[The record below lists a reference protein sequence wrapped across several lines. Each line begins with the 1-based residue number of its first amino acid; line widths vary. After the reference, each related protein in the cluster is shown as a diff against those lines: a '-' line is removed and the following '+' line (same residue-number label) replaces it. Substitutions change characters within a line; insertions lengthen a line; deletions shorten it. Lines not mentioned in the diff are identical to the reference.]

1 MKKKQKSTIFRL
13 LLLEIYTRKSGEV
26 FLFFQHIIL
35 PGHNAHRNPQGKEKT
50 AGHIDF
56 IHAHQHQSYQRKE
69 NAVPGLMGLCSRT
82 IQSKDMILFF
92 ST

>member
-35 PGHNAHRNPQGKEKT
+35 PGQKNSAHDHKGYTAAPQG
-50 AGHIDF
+50 
-56 IHAHQHQSYQRKE
+56 
-69 NAVPGLMGLCSRT
+69 RT
-82 IQSKDMILFF
+82 QNTTL
-92 ST
+92 